1 MRSFI
6 PALLILLLAGCS
18 NDSED
23 PLTPPV
29 TDARGVKV
37 GADHTFAAYSSLG
50 WSDMTAEV
58 VGPASATPAAG
69 NGLLAMSTT
78 SGATRVLDGN
88 EPVAVTVS
96 NDGHRAFYIVD
107 LPPAEGDSV
116 TLRTVAIHGS
126 GLPAR
131 IAACPEGCV
140 MSYAVSADQNW
151 VAWAAGAGDP
161 GTPDTL
167 RVMHIPTGAITVVGL
182 GVPVVLSPG
191 GDYLLFQ
198 PNPGSPAMRLWVRAT
213 GIDGE
218 YDQVVPI
225 GAGPAAWRWDTNA
238 PGGLKVA
245 YIIPPRDL
253 FVARDIPG
261 LPVLV
266 YRAPDELDVIAPAWS
281 PDGQRLAV
289 WGSRLAA
296 NGNYTNH
303 ILFVADITSNTGV
316 EVAYGS
322 QLPGGVALSGG
333 GLKAAALFGEQVFV
347 SDVNGLALVAAKRA
361 TTGHAAPR

>member
-18 NDSED
+18 SDSDD
-23 PLTPPV
+23 PVSPPV

-37 GADHTFAAYSSLG
+37 GVDHVFAANSSLA

-58 VGPASATPAAG
+58 VGPASATAAAG

-88 EPVAVTVS
+88 EPVSVTVS

-107 LPPAEGDSV
+107 LPPAEGDSL
-116 TLRTVAIHGS
+116 TLRSVVIHGS
-126 GLPAR
+126 GVPTR
-131 IAACPEGCV
+131 ITACPEGSV

-151 VAWAAGAGDP
+151 VAWAAGPGDP
-161 GTPDTL
+161 GTADTL
-167 RVMHIPTGAITVVGL
+167 RLIDVATGAITLVGV
-182 GVPVVLSPG
+182 GSPIVLSPG
-191 GDYLLFQ
+191 GEYLLYQ
-198 PNPGSPAMRLWVRAT
+198 PTPGSPAMRLGVRAN
-213 GIDGE
+213 GNDSD
-218 YDQVVPI
+218 YDNPVPI
-225 GAGPAAWRWDTNA
+225 GAGAAAWRWDTNA
-238 PGGLKVA
+238 PGGLKAA
-245 YIIPPRDL
+245 YIIAPRDL
-253 FVARDIPG
+253 FLARDIPG

-266 YRAPDELDVIAPAWS
+266 YHAPDDLDVIAPAWS

-289 WGSRLAA
+289 WGSRPAA

-303 ILFVADITSNTGV
+303 ILFVADITSNNGV

-333 GLKAAALFGEQVFV
+333 GLKAAALFGEQLFL
-347 SDVNGLALVAAKRA
+347 SDVHGLSLVASQRA
-361 TTGHAAPR
+361 STGYVTPR